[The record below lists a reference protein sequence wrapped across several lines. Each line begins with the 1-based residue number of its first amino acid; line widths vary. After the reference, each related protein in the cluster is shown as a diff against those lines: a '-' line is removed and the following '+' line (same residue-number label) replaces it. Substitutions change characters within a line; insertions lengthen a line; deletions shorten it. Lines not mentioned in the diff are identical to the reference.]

1 MGDQGPCGPCTEIHF
16 DRIGGRDAAHLVNSD
31 DPNLLEIWNNV
42 FIQFNREADGSLR
55 VLPSKHVDTGMGLER
70 ITSILQGKMSNYATD
85 LFMPIFDEIQK
96 LTGARTYTDKIGKD
110 DSDGVD
116 MAYRVVADHIR
127 TLSFSIADGARPG
140 NDGRDFVLRR
150 ILRRAVRY
158 GRETL
163 GAQEGFF
170 AQLVDVVVRNF
181 GSFFPELITA
191 RDTIH
196 SVIREEEASFSRTL
210 LKGIERFKKIAQTA
224 QGGVLGGEEVF
235 LLWDTFGFP
244 VDLTE
249 LMAQEQGLQVDKA
262 AFEKRFEEAREKS
275 KAASK
280 KTAQGGLKFEAEATG
295 WLQSHSVSPTSSHKK
310 ILSPC

>member
-1 MGDQGPCGPCTEIHF
+1 
-16 DRIGGRDAAHLVNSD
+16 
-31 DPNLLEIWNNV
+31 
-42 FIQFNREADGSLR
+42 
-55 VLPSKHVDTGMGLER
+55 MGLER

-85 LFMPIFDEIQK
+85 LFMPIFDEIQR

-110 DSDGVD
+110 DSDGID

-181 GSFFPELITA
+181 GSFFPELVAA

-210 LKGIERFKKIAQTA
+210 LKGIERFKKIAQLA

-262 AFEKRFEEAREKS
+262 AFERRFEEAREKS
-275 KAASK
+275 KAAGK

-295 WLQSHSVSPTSSHKK
+295 WLQAHSVS
-310 ILSPC
+310 